1 MTIKDKNLSPARR
14 AVLRAGVEQGF
25 GGQSG
30 MSRYKNLAIVCGAAI
45 VVCLVGLA
53 LHRFAGFSRVEAS
66 LTIACIMLGAGQI
79 VNLFG
84 RQEVPQFDNG
94 RLRDDIA
101 ELSYSLEAVRRDTE
115 ALDGRLKIQEE
126 YEGNENT
133 VRNEQMISQMRVLER
148 LVQQLAEGAAK
159 PSAAPEP
166 EAPYDV
172 GPGPES
178 DPMHGYQVPED
189 HHEYQDQRD
198 GNYSGLSVVHDL
210 DPQPQFDEQAEV
222 ALLDAVRSSLRDN
235 RVDLYLQPI
244 VTLPQRKTRYYEG
257 LSRLRGVDGEI
268 LLPSAYLRA
277 AENAGLMPEI
287 DNLLLLRCIQV
298 VRRMIERKR
307 DIGVFCNISPHSL
320 LDSRFFPQF
329 IEYMHQN
336 SDLSSTLHF
345 EFAQSMVASFG
356 PLEHESLGAL
366 RELGFTFSMDR
377 VTWLDF
383 APEALAQLGFT
394 FVKVESDMLLNRS
407 KEAGAQIHG
416 ADLSEHL
423 RRQGIELIVEKIE
436 HEHAVV
442 DLLDYDVKLAQGY
455 LFATPRPVRG
465 DILESVPQIMTGT
478 G

>member
-1 MTIKDKNLSPARR
+1 MTVKDKNLSPARR

-30 MSRYKNLAIVCGAAI
+30 MSRYTNLAIVCGAAI

-53 LHRFAGFSRVEAS
+53 LYRFAGFSRVEAS
-66 LTIACIMLGAGQI
+66 LTIACIMLGAAQI

-84 RQEVPQFDNG
+84 RQEAPQFDNG

-101 ELSYSLEAVRRDTE
+101 ELSYSLEAVRRDSE
-115 ALDGRLKIQEE
+115 ALDSRLKVQEE

-159 PSAAPEP
+159 PPAEP
-166 EAPYDV
+166 EAEPSYDV

-178 DPMHGYQVPED
+178 DPMHGYHGPED
-189 HHEYQDQRD
+189 HQDQQD
-198 GNYSGLSVVHDL
+198 GGYSGLSVVHDL

-222 ALLDAVRSSLRDN
+222 ALLDAVRSSLQDN

-329 IEYMHQN
+329 IEYMQEN
-336 SDLSSTLHF
+336 SDLASTLHF

-394 FVKVESDMLLNRS
+394 FVKVEGDMLINRS

-436 HEHAVV
+436 HEHLVV

-465 DILESVPQIMTGT
+465 DILESVPQIKTATG
-478 G
+478 

>member
-1 MTIKDKNLSPARR
+1 MTVKNNKLSPARR
-14 AVLRAGVEQGF
+14 AAMRAGVEQGF

-30 MSRYKNLAIVCGAAI
+30 MSRYTNLAIVCGAAI
-45 VVCLVGLA
+45 VVCLIGLA
-53 LHRFAGFSRVEAS
+53 LYRFAGFSRVEAS
-66 LTIACIMLGAGQI
+66 LTIACIMLGAAQI
-79 VNLFG
+79 VSLFG
-84 RQEVPQFDNG
+84 RQEAPQFDTG
-94 RLRDDIA
+94 RLRDDMA
-101 ELSYSLEAVRRDTE
+101 ELSYSLDAVRRETE
-115 ALDGRLKIQEE
+115 ALDSRLKVQEE

-159 PSAAPEP
+159 PAPEAEP
-166 EAPYDV
+166 GISIGT

-178 DPMHGYQVPED
+178 DPMHGYHTPDGYQDHDGRQDGHYTELAVVPEL
-189 HHEYQDQRD
+189 E
-198 GNYSGLSVVHDL
+198 
-210 DPQPQFDEQAEV
+210 PQPQFDEQAEA
-222 ALLDAVRSSLRDN
+222 ALLEAVRSSLDEN

-257 LSRLRGVDGEI
+257 LSRLRGNDGEI

-320 LDSRFFPQF
+320 LDSQFFPQF
-329 IEYMHQN
+329 IEYMQAN
-336 SDLSSTLHF
+336 SDLANALHF

-394 FVKVESDMLLNRS
+394 FVKVEADMLINRG

-416 ADLSEHL
+416 EDLSEHL
-423 RRQGIELIVEKIE
+423 RRQGIELIVEKVE
-436 HEHAVV
+436 HEHVVV

-455 LFATPRPVRG
+455 LFASPRPVRG
-465 DILESVPQIMTGT
+465 DILEAAPQRMTAT